1 MAGQLSAHDQAAHR
15 RIAAMSEAGSM
26 HIPQRRM
33 ISMLWR
39 LRMTLWWRTL
49 RSSTLKLIG
58 TVLMALYALGMTS
71 MIMVGIG
78 VLALVDRNT
87 EVFAQ
92 AIAGA
97 GGLLVLVWLLSSVMM
112 AGVDDT
118 LAPSRF
124 AVLGR
129 RARELQPGMMVASFF
144 GIGAC
149 VTILGVLAAGSI
161 TAVWLLTGGG
171 ASPLATTL
179 ALLALLPCFLGG
191 VLLSFLLPRA
201 IATQLAVFSVSRKL
215 RETLSIVV
223 VLVVIAVSYGASVL
237 LSSMGTLDPQ
247 ALVSL
252 WTRATDVLGW
262 SPFGALF
269 AAPLDLADGRVLTGL
284 SRILIGVATLVGLWL
299 WWRVTLDKALC
310 SALAGEASSGAARI
324 SPLVPRWAPK
334 NALGAMIG
342 KSLRYWKRD
351 SRYLSAIGIY
361 PLILLF
367 FLAMTLTGSMPTSM
381 TIGSTLFFSLFTG
394 LSLCNEIGFDG
405 PSNWVT
411 MTSGVRGREVL
422 LGKAIASFLVLAP
435 MLLVLGA
442 LLMVVTGNV
451 RALPTMLIAQAGL
464 VVSSIMMS
472 LLVAVILPYRTA
484 APGVNPMKDKSA
496 ASGAAYLTMLMG
508 LVAALVPQ
516 IPAIAVAIVGL
527 VTGSQLLLLV
537 AALLAFAAGVVAFL
551 VVPGRA
557 GAMLDR
563 RYPEVFV
570 KVRDFL

>member
-179 ALLALLPCFLGG
+179 ALIALLPCFLGG

-269 AAPLDLADGRVLTGL
+269 AAPLDLADGRVITGL

-411 MTSGVRGREVL
+411 MTSGGRGREVL

-537 AALLAFAAGVVAFL
+537 AALLAFAVGVVAFL

>member
-33 ISMLWR
+33 IPMLWR

-537 AALLAFAAGVVAFL
+537 AALLAFAVGVVAFL